1 MCDKELL
8 ETCNTNKKSI
18 DGEQYICTTCSWN
31 LKRNMM
37 SVQAVTNSLSL
48 DDIPET
54 LKDLSTLESTLIS
67 KRIPFMKILALPRGK
82 QKAVHG
88 CVVNVPVNPEETCSI
103 LPRLPS
109 SSSCITVKLKRK
121 IEYRG
126 HVIVQ
131 SIRPL
136 KIMESLQHLKNE
148 QKNPHY
154 QDIIIN
160 DNWPEDSSED
170 NPQLWEALTSRIHI
184 IS

>member
-1 MCDKELL
+1 MP
-8 ETCNTNKKSI
+8 
-18 DGEQYICTTCSWN
+18 
-31 LKRNMM
+31 
-37 SVQAVTNSLSL
+37 VQAVTNSLSL

-109 SSSCITVKLKRK
+109 SSFKLKRK

-160 DNWPEDSSED
+160 NWPEDSSED
-170 NPQLWEALTSRIHI
+170 NPQLWKAQ
-184 IS
+184 